1 MRSVEMTG
9 GRVFVLTLET
19 GESVKGCV
27 ESFCAEH
34 SVKCAKVT
42 ILGGI
47 QKGSSFVCGPRL
59 ENGTETTP
67 ISPLSYTVDAPV
79 EFAGVGTVFPDE
91 SGRPVMH
98 LHGSVGRDGTSVT
111 GCFRETAM
119 AWLTLEVVIEELLGD
134 APVRK
139 FDEEKKVAPL
149 FIE

>member
-1 MRSVEMTG
+1 MKSVEMTR
-9 GRVFVLTLET
+9 GRTFVLALET

-27 ESFCAEH
+27 ESFCRDH

-42 ILGGI
+42 ILGGM

-59 ENGTETTP
+59 ENGEEAIP
-67 ISPLSYTVDAPV
+67 ISPLSHTIDAPM

-91 SGRPVMH
+91 SGMPVMH
-98 LHGSVGRDGTSVT
+98 LHGSVGRDGGSVT
-111 GCFRETAM
+111 GCFRQSAT
-119 AWLTLEVVIEELLGD
+119 AWLTLEVVIEEMLGD
-134 APVRK
+134 APVRR